1 MMHKVSHAPM
11 EMVHKKVVG
20 DIAHAIGHT
29 YYGASI
35 ENVSYSEK
43 IKGGT
48 DIISTISIDGANG
61 SHFTAQ
67 ETNMPEYEMLDWV
80 MHQFLRFLREESL

>member
-1 MMHKVSHAPM
+1 MMDNTNHAPM
-11 EMVHKKVVG
+11 EMMHKKVVR
-20 DIAHAIGHT
+20 DIACAIGHT

-35 ENVSYSEK
+35 ENVSYSET

-48 DIISTISIDGANG
+48 DIVSTISIDGASS
-61 SHFTAQ
+61 SHFIAQ
-67 ETNMPEYEMLDWV
+67 ETNMPEYELLDWV

>member
-1 MMHKVSHAPM
+1 MHKVSHAPM
-11 EMVHKKVVG
+11 EMMHKKVVG
-20 DIAHAIGHT
+20 DIAKAIDHT

-35 ENVSYSEK
+35 ESVSYSEA

-48 DIISTISIDGANG
+48 DIVSTISIDGANG
-61 SHFTAQ
+61 SHFVAQ